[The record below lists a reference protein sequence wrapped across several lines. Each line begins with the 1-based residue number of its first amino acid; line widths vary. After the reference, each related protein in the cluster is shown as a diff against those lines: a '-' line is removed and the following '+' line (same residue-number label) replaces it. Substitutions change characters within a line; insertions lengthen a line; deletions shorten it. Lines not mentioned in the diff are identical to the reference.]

1 MQKLTFIKPCIIMG
15 INQNNIARNET
26 NYIIEKFFLIGN
38 LLLIR
43 SKYLLCNNSKI
54 FVYISSISYT
64 NSYLTIVYIRKA

>member
-15 INQNNIARNET
+15 INQNKIARNET
-26 NYIIEKFFLIGN
+26 NYIIENFFLIGN

-43 SKYLLCNNSKI
+43 SKYLLRNNKI
-54 FVYISSISYT
+54 FVYTQNFSYT

>member
-1 MQKLTFIKPCIIMG
+1 MQRLTFIKPCIIMG
-15 INQNNIARNET
+15 INQKNIARNET

-43 SKYLLCNNSKI
+43 SKYLLRNNKI
-54 FVYISSISYT
+54 FVYTQNFSYT

>member
-1 MQKLTFIKPCIIMG
+1 MQRITFIKPCIIMG
-15 INQNNIARNET
+15 INQKNIARNET
-26 NYIIEKFFLIGN
+26 NYIIENFFLIGN

-43 SKYLLCNNSKI
+43 SKYLSCNSKI